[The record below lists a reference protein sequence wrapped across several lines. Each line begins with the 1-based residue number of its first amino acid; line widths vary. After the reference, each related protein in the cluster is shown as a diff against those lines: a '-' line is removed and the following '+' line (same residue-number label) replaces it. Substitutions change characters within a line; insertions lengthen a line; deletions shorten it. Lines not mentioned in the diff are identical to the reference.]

1 MEVKNETKF
10 RANTIN
16 IINKLLKNKKKSS
29 NIEKGIYDYTIK
41 KSKQKNTE
49 INWKNKKFTN
59 IYISKLKTIYFN
71 LNPKL
76 TIKNNYL
83 LKNVKNNNINE
94 YNLAFMNHQELFP
107 EKWEELINKK
117 KKREKSATSIDLSLA
132 TDEFKCFKCFER
144 VCTYYQQQTRSAD
157 EPMTIFINCLKCG
170 NRWKQ

>member
-10 RANTIN
+10 RSNSIN

-117 KKREKSATSIDLSLA
+117 KKREKSATSIDVSLA

>member
-16 IINKLLKNKKKSS
+16 IINKLLVNKKKYS

-41 KSKQKNTE
+41 KSKEKNME

-59 IYISKLKTIYFN
+59 IYISKFKTIYFN

-76 TIKNNYL
+76 SIKNNYF
-83 LKNVKNNNINE
+83 LKNLKNNNINE

-117 KKREKSATSIDLSLA
+117 KKREKSATSIDVSLA